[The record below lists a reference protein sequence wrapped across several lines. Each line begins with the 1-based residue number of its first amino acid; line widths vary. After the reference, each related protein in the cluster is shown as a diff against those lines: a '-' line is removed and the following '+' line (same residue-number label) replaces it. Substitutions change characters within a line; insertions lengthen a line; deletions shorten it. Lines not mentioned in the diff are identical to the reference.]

1 MKELGNLQAENKK
14 NDMLSSITL
23 NFILNLTILFN
34 LSWVVC
40 IEEIFSP
47 LEYTI
52 YVHS

>member
-34 LSWVVC
+34 LSWA
-40 IEEIFSP
+40 
-47 LEYTI
+47 
-52 YVHS
+52 VH